1 MKKPEISKLTENVYR
16 TKHYIVKQVLYAVIS
31 LEENNAVMSVD
42 TYYKRTIVRD
52 CHYLLKYGERKRI
65 DGKRLPSNTYVRT
78 YID

>member
-1 MKKPEISKLTENVYR
+1 MKKSEVSKLTENVYR

-52 CHYLLKYGERKRI
+52 CQKALGSTSQASKKLC
-65 DGKRLPSNTYVRT
+65 
-78 YID
+78 